1 MTKEDIIKIPKQNL
15 EQFLTNLTEEELL
28 KLKKEIEEY
37 LEPLT
42 MGDISS
48 KEASQYIQ
56 TSLIIG
62 KIIRQRKEKNNLD
75 KLDMTLVNI
84 ANKNRKR

>member
-56 TSLIIG
+56 ASLIIG
-62 KIIRQRKEKNNLD
+62 KIIRQRKEKNN
-75 KLDMTLVNI
+75 
-84 ANKNRKR
+84 

>member
-56 TSLIIG
+56 ASLIIG

-75 KLDMTLVNI
+75 KLDMTFVNI